1 MPMGEKVAVVP
12 FLGEYRKAVYAILEA
27 VGAAEVLAGQRRV
40 LIKPNLVNL
49 SPPPVTLPVQCA
61 EAVARYVR
69 DCCDAE
75 VLVGEGPGGASLSA
89 GQVFRR
95 HGYQAMAESCG
106 VALVDLDASELVRVD
121 NPKCAVF
128 PEMWLPRIVM
138 ESFVISVPVLKAH
151 SLAGVTLSMK
161 NMMGCAPAAHYG
173 QRGGW
178 HKAAFHARMH
188 EAVFDLNRYRR
199 PDLALI
205 DGSVGLAEYHLGG
218 PVCRPPVGR
227 LVAGFDPVAV
237 DAVGATLL
245 GRDWREIDHIR
256 LADGVLGHVDPS
268 SLQLAAGPHPEPFPV
283 LGG

>member
-1 MPMGEKVAVVP
+1 MAEKAAVVP
-12 FLGEYRKAVYAILEA
+12 FLGEYRESVFAVLEA
-27 VGAAEVLAGQRRV
+27 VGAAEALVGQRRV

-61 EAVARYVR
+61 EAVVR
-69 DCCDAE
+69 WVRSCSKAE
-75 VLVGEGPGGASLSA
+75 ILVGEGPGEAGLSA
-89 GQVFRR
+89 PQVFRR
-95 HGYQAMAESCG
+95 HGYEAMAERCG
-106 VALVDLDASELVRVD
+106 VALVDLNASELVCVT
-121 NPKCAVF
+121 NPECSVF
-128 PEMWLPRIVM
+128 SEMWLPRVVM

-173 QRGGW
+173 RGGGW
-178 HKAAFHARMH
+178 QKAAFHARMH
-188 EAVFDLNRYRR
+188 EAVFDLNRHRS

-205 DGSVGLAEYHLGG
+205 DGSVGMAEYHLGG
-218 PVCRPPVGR
+218 PVCNPPVGR

-256 LADGVLGHVDPS
+256 LAEGVLGHVDQEI
-268 SLQLAAGPHPEPFPV
+268 LQLARCP
-283 LGG
+283 